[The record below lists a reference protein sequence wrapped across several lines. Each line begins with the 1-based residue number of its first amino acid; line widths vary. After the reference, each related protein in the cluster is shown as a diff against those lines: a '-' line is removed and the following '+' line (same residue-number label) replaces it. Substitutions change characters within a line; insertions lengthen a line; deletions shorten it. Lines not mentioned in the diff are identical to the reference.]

1 MIIIIMAAFKKI
13 NLKRAG
19 ITGII
24 CALLILAVSLSK
36 FETVSEHY
44 KTGKNGNY
52 VSQITIKGYDEVILS
67 TTQVYISDGDTVF
80 DQLLKAVSEDRINI
94 DYTGSRT
101 AGTIYVRSIDGLAEF
116 DHGSMSGWTYYV
128 NGIMPD
134 VSCAS
139 YEIHE
144 GDVVEWIYT
153 DGGDYEAVR

>member
-52 VSQITIKGYDEVILS
+52 VSQITIKVMMRLYLAPHRYIYRTGY
-67 TTQVYISDGDTVF
+67 GF